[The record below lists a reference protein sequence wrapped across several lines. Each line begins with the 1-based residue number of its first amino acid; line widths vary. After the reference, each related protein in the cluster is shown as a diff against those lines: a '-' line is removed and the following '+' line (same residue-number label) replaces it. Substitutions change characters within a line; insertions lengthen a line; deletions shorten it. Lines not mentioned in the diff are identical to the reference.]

1 MTREVSPE
9 VKDSYAI
16 TSRAPGTGLFDVR
29 LQKRRVT
36 SASPLVIGQYELHGV
51 MSSGG
56 MATVHF
62 GRLVGPVGFSRTVAI
77 KRLHPHFAK
86 DPAFVSMFV
95 DEARLVSRISHP
107 NVIPTLDVVS
117 TQGELFL
124 VMDYVHGE
132 SLSKLLMA
140 VRAHKT
146 KVSPHIVSAI
156 MGGVL
161 RGLHAAHE
169 ATHPKRGALNIVHR
183 DISPQNVLVGVDG
196 SPRVLDFGVAKA
208 MDRLQEMTREGQ
220 LKGKL
225 AYMAPEQFN
234 GGSVTRSVDIW
245 AASVVLWESLT
256 ARRLFAAEKQ
266 VDTIMKIVEGPIQP
280 PSNYMIDMDKT
291 VGADAY
297 TMLEALDRIVLRGLE
312 KDPTKRFPTAREM
325 AQALEWAMPP
335 AAPSE
340 VTEWVEEY
348 AHDALVERSQML
360 GSLQVDSQ
368 SRTMAAPLAVAA
380 IASTGPLSSP
390 NFASTSGPH
399 SAASWSGPH
408 SALPIPPPMSEDA
421 RRRSARTANTRDS
434 NPSESQ
440 QRQLQKEGLSNVVI
454 AFVVVMVA
462 AILVSVTVI
471 AYTLIHARR

>member
-1 MTREVSPE
+1 
-9 VKDSYAI
+9 
-16 TSRAPGTGLFDVR
+16 
-29 LQKRRVT
+29 
-36 SASPLVIGQYELHGV
+36 
-51 MSSGG
+51 

-132 SLSKLLMA
+132 SLSKLLTA
-140 VRAHKT
+140 VRAKKT

-169 ATHPKRGALNIVHR
+169 ATHRKMGPLNIVHR

-196 SPRVLDFGVAKA
+196 APRVLDFGVAKA

-234 GGSVTRSVDIW
+234 GGTVTRSVDIW

-256 ARRLFAAEKQ
+256 ARRLFAADKQ
-266 VDTIMKIVEGPIQP
+266 VDTIMKIAEAPVQP
-280 PSNYMIDMDKT
+280 PSNYMIDMEKT

-297 TMLEALDRIVLRGLE
+297 QMLEALDRIVLRGLE
-312 KDPTKRFPTAREM
+312 KDPAKRFPTAREM

-348 AHDALVERSQML
+348 AHDALLERSQML
-360 GSLQVDSQ
+360 GSLLADSQ

-380 IASTGPLSSP
+380 IASTRPLSSP
-390 NFASTSGPH
+390 NSASISGPH
-399 SAASWSGPH
+399 SPASISGPH
-408 SALPIPPPMSEDA
+408 SIPAPMSDDA
-421 RRRSARTANTRDS
+421 RRRAASTVNSRES

-440 QRQLQKEGLSNVVI
+440 RGRLERAGLSNLVI

-462 AILVSVTVI
+462 AILISVTVI
-471 AYTLIHARR
+471 AYTLMHGRR

>member
-1 MTREVSPE
+1 V
-9 VKDSYAI
+9 I
-16 TSRAPGTGLFDVR
+16 
-29 LQKRRVT
+29 

-77 KRLHPHFAK
+77 KRLHPQFAK

-132 SLSKLLMA
+132 SLSKLLTA
-140 VRAHKT
+140 VRGGKS
-146 KVSPHIVSAI
+146 KISPHIVSAI

-208 MDRLQEMTREGQ
+208 MDRLQELTREGQ

-234 GGSVTRSVDIW
+234 GGEVTRAVDIF
-245 AASVVLWESLT
+245 AASVVLWEALT
-256 ARRLFAAEKQ
+256 ARRLFAADKQ
-266 VDTIMKIVEGPIQP
+266 VDTILKIVEQP
-280 PSNYMIDMDKT
+280 VKAPSMYMMSLDKT
-291 VGADAY
+291 VGDEAY
-297 TMLEALDRIVLRGLE
+297 KMLVALDRIVLRGLE
-312 KDPTKRFPTAREM
+312 KDPAKRFPTAREM

-340 VTEWVEEY
+340 VTEWVEHY
-348 AHDALVERSQML
+348 ARDALAERSAML
-360 GSLQVDSQ
+360 GSLAADSQ
-368 SRTMAAPLAVAA
+368 SHTLAAPVAVAE
-380 IASTGPLSSP
+380 IA
-390 NFASTSGPH
+390 
-399 SAASWSGPH
+399 AAPVSVPG
-408 SALPIPPPMSEDA
+408 APMSEDQ
-421 RRRSARTANTRDS
+421 RRRAAKTVGNRDS
-434 NPSESQ
+434 SSSES
-440 QRQLQKEGLSNVVI
+440 RRRRKKAALSTAVI
-454 AFVVVMVA
+454 AFAAVMIA
-462 AILVSVTVI
+462 AILISVSLI
-471 AYTLIHARR
+471 SYTLFHRR

>member
-1 MTREVSPE
+1 
-9 VKDSYAI
+9 
-16 TSRAPGTGLFDVR
+16 
-29 LQKRRVT
+29 
-36 SASPLVIGQYELHGV
+36 

-62 GRLVGPVGFSRTVAI
+62 GRLVGPAGFSRTVAI

-86 DPAFVSMFV
+86 DPNFVSMFV

-132 SLSKLLMA
+132 SLSKLLTA
-140 VRAHKT
+140 VRAQNAR
-146 KVSPHIVSAI
+146 VSPHIVSAI

-208 MDRLQEMTREGQ
+208 LDRVQEMTREGQ

-225 AYMAPEQFN
+225 AYMAPEQFS
-234 GGSVTRSVDIW
+234 GGPVTRAIDIF
-245 AASVVLWESLT
+245 AASVVLWEALT
-256 ARRLFAAEKQ
+256 ARRLFASEKQ
-266 VDTIMKIVEGPIQP
+266 ADTVMRIVEQQVKP
-280 PSNYMIDMDKT
+280 PSNLMIDPDRT

-297 TMLEALDRIVLRGLE
+297 KMLESLDRIVLRGLE

-335 AAPSE
+335 ASPSE
-340 VTEWVEEY
+340 VTEWVEIH
-348 AHDALVERSQML
+348 ARGALAERSEML
-360 GSLQVDSQ
+360 GQLATDSI
-368 SRTMAAPLAVAA
+368 SRIATAAP
-380 IASTGPLSSP
+380 TR
-390 NFASTSGPH
+390 
-399 SAASWSGPH
+399 
-408 SALPIPPPMSEDA
+408 PMSEDA
-421 RRRSARTANTRDS
+421 RQRSTQTVNSSEERPSGSRRTPPNA
-434 NPSESQ
+434 
-440 QRQLQKEGLSNVVI
+440 GLSKAVI
-454 AFVVVMVA
+454 AFVALMVA
-462 AILVSVTVI
+462 VILVSVSLI
-471 AYTLIHARR
+471 SYTLMHGR

>member
-1 MTREVSPE
+1 VP
-9 VKDSYAI
+9 
-16 TSRAPGTGLFDVR
+16 
-29 LQKRRVT
+29 

-62 GRLVGPVGFSRTVAI
+62 GRLVGPAGFSRTVAI

-86 DPAFVSMFV
+86 DPNFVSMFV

-117 TQGELFL
+117 TQGEVFL

-132 SLSKLLMA
+132 SLSKLLSA
-140 VRAHKT
+140 VRAQKT
-146 KVSPHIVSAI
+146 RVSPHIVSAI
-156 MGGVL
+156 MSGVL

-208 MDRLQEMTREGQ
+208 LDRLQEMTREGQ

-225 AYMAPEQFN
+225 AYMAPEQFS
-234 GGSVTRSVDIW
+234 GGQVTRAVDIF
-245 AASVVLWESLT
+245 AASIVLWEALT

-266 VDTIMKIVEGPIQP
+266 VETVMKIVEQPVKP
-280 PSNYMIDMDKT
+280 PSNFMMDLEKT

-297 TMLEALDRIVLRGLE
+297 KMLESLDRIVLRGLE
-312 KDPTKRFPTAREM
+312 KDPAKRFPTAREM
-325 AQALEWAMPP
+325 AQP

-340 VTEWVEEY
+340 VTEWVELY
-348 AHDALVERSQML
+348 ARDALAERSEML
-360 GSLQVDSQ
+360 GTLAADSM
-368 SRTMAAPLAVAA
+368 SRISAPAAVAQ
-380 IASTGPLSSP
+380 IAATRSQPQLTPSSP
-390 NFASTSGPH
+390 N
-399 SAASWSGPH
+399 
-408 SALPIPPPMSEDA
+408 LPPPSKS
-421 RRRSARTANTRDS
+421 RRSPRAT
-434 NPSESQ
+434 
-440 QRQLQKEGLSNVVI
+440 GLSKAVI
-454 AFVVVMVA
+454 AFVVLMVA
-462 AILVSVTVI
+462 VILVSLSLI
-471 AYTLIHARR
+471 SYTLMHPR